1 MAIDNLISFD
11 FKSYT
16 LTEIFNYIEDNLSI
30 LDEECNILW
39 ANKAYYNRL
48 GKQFGEIIGKK
59 CYSLWHHLSSP
70 CPNCPCV
77 KTFKTDKT
85 EVNDRITHEGRHFIL
100 VGIPL
105 KTKDNKKLVFEIGR
119 EITEKK
125 LSKEQY
131 IEILQLKAFN
141 SLINDFCHQLN
152 NIFTGIYGFTQ
163 LLRKDIQNEKN
174 EKHFI
179 KLTDSINKGIQF
191 LKTLER
197 LKNIRTE
204 EKIFDLNYL
213 LISMK
218 HALKELI
225 NNDNITLNISTNV
238 SSPLIKGD
246 VFQIRELLIE
256 LIKNAKNSILDKGTI
271 DIKVDKIDFKVILIV
286 KDTGVGMSDNVLKK
300 CFEPFFT
307 TDPSKFG
314 LGLTIVKNIVEKM
327 NGSLEIKSEPSLGT
341 TVRIYLPEATLPQ
354 EQDT

>member
-1 MAIDNLISFD
+1 MAIDNLISLD
-11 FKSYT
+11 LKSYT

-48 GKQFGEIIGKK
+48 GKQLGEIIGKK
-59 CYSLWHHLSSP
+59 CHDLWHNLNSP

-85 EVNDRITHEGRHFIL
+85 EVNDRITPEGRHFIL
-100 VGIPL
+100 VGIPI
-105 KTKDNKKLVFEIGR
+105 KTKENKKLVFEIGR

-152 NIFTGIYGFTQ
+152 NIFTGIYGFAQ
-163 LLRKDIQNEKN
+163 LLRKDIQNEKS

-191 LKTLER
+191 LKTLEK

-218 HALKELI
+218 HVLKELI

-246 VFQIRELLIE
+246 VFQIRELLVE
-256 LIKNAKNSILDKGTI
+256 LIKNAKNSILDKGAI
-271 DIKVDKIDFKVILIV
+271 DIKVDKIDAKVILIV
-286 KDTGVGMSDNVLKK
+286 KDTGVGMSDKVLKK

-341 TVRIYLPEATLPQ
+341 TVRVYFPEAILPQ